1 MVEFAAPGGF
11 KEESLVKSTVS
22 SLALALVCCL
32 VLAPAAVAQRGI
44 VKSAPKETAPAAET
58 TPAVNAQLPGRFS
71 GSDGDTAGLPS
82 AADEPGGP
90 SAPQSFSNT
99 TPITI
104 TDCPGTCTTPQAASV
119 YSSDIAVS
127 GVVGVVE
134 RVSVTLN
141 GFSHAFP
148 GDVDILLVSPTGR
161 KSVIMSDFAASA
173 TQSVSNI
180 NLTLDDYAATPI
192 PPGVATGN
200 TGFQLASGSYRPSN
214 SGTTDV
220 FPAPAPAG
228 PYTYTLSAFN
238 GQVAN
243 GTWSLYVVDDA
254 NLDGGSIS
262 GGWTISFDSRPPAPA
277 TGSILISEFRTRGT
291 GTAPPTSDG
300 SADEFIELYNNTD
313 SNITIIDAVP
323 GADPTLAAGAGWRFG
338 VAQGAAET
346 TFFVLPQTLST
357 AGPLAIPARGHYL
370 IATQP
375 SAASPTG
382 NTYSLTAYPTGTG
395 ITASGSPNIGINPAV
410 ASGFI
415 PDDAGIAVFSTT
427 NALTT
432 NRLDS
437 VGVSSVLNPNYK
449 EGTGLSPSTGI
460 TTASQHSWVRK
471 YSTATGRPQDTGD
484 NASDFVLVETTG
496 AMLNGVQSVL
506 GAPGPERG
514 PTVTAYT
521 TTSAPIPKTNAE
533 MTARLVDLMQSQS
546 AAPNR
551 VRDLTPVTNGSQGT
565 LAVRRCLTNNTGNLV
580 TSMRYR
586 VIDITTLGNGG
597 AGLADLRVLNSP
609 LQTITITDASSVT
622 LQAMTV
628 QTPAAQAS
636 GGGVNSTLSE
646 GVITTTAPLAA
657 GATTCVQFT
666 LGVQQTGN
674 FRFYVVVEANPK
686 VP

>member
-1 MVEFAAPGGF
+1 LRLPLRALSLLIVSCFILTSPASPQTGVRGTRSKEVALPAEPTPSVNARVASADSDGVSAPGP
-11 KEESLVKSTVS
+11 V
-22 SLALALVCCL
+22 
-32 VLAPAAVAQRGI
+32 
-44 VKSAPKETAPAAET
+44 T
-58 TPAVNAQLPGRFS
+58 TEDPVTPN
-71 GSDGDTAGLPS
+71 
-82 AADEPGGP
+82 
-90 SAPQSFSNT
+90 APQSFSNA

-141 GFSHAFP
+141 GFTHAFP

-161 KSVIMSDFAASA
+161 KSVIMSDFAGSA
-173 TQSVSNI
+173 TQSVTNI
-180 NLTLDDYAATPI
+180 NLTLDDYAATPL

-200 TGFQLASGSYRPSN
+200 TGFALAAGSYRPSN

-228 PYTYTLSAFN
+228 PYVYTLSAFN

-254 NLDGGSIS
+254 NLDGGSIN
-262 GGWTISFDSRPPAPA
+262 GGWTITFDSRPAAPTA
-277 TGSILISEFRTRGT
+277 GQVLISEFRTRGE

-346 TFFVLPQTLST
+346 TFLVVPQTLST
-357 AGPLAIPARGHYL
+357 TGPLAIPPRGHLL

-375 SAASPTG
+375 SASSPTG
-382 NTYSLTAYPTGTG
+382 NTYSLTAYPSGTG
-395 ITASGSPNIGINPAV
+395 ITASGSPNIGVNPAV

-415 PDDAGIAVFSTT
+415 PDDGGIAVFNT
-427 NALTT
+427 AAPLPT

-437 VGVSSVLNPNYK
+437 VGFGAVTNPLYK
-449 EGTGLSPSTGI
+449 EGAGLSPSTGI
-460 TTASQHSWVRK
+460 TTAAQHSWVRK
-471 YSTATGRPQDTGD
+471 YTNGTLGRPADTD
-484 NASDFVLVETTG
+484 NNAGDFVLVEPN
-496 AMLNGVQSVL
+496 AAILNGVQSAL

-514 PTVTAYT
+514 IIATSYT
-521 TTSAPIPKTNAE
+521 TSSSPIGKTNVE
-533 MTARLVDLMQSQS
+533 MTPRLVDLLQSQS
-546 AAPNR
+546 ASPNR
-551 VRDLTPVTNGSQGT
+551 VRSFTPVTNGSQGT
-565 LAVRRCLTNNTGNLV
+565 LAIRRCLTNNTGNIV

-586 VIDITTLGNGG
+586 VIDITTLGNTG
-597 AGLADLRVLNSP
+597 AGLADMRVLSSP
-609 LQTITITDASSVT
+609 LQAITITDASSVT
-622 LQAMTV
+622 LQATTV
-628 QTPAAQAS
+628 QTPATQAS
-636 GGGVNSTLSE
+636 GGGLNSTLSE

-666 LGVQQTGN
+666 LGVQQSGT